1 MGKFEEMKEKYPRGI
16 IVAQGLVML
25 VVATILSLILVAPL
39 YFFDGSIQ
47 ILVYLF
53 LFPPDIIPQPYN
65 LVGVLLLP
73 LGFLLIGW
81 ANYTLLHIG
90 KISLRNREPMQRP
103 SNLVLV
109 GPYRFTRNPI
119 YLGCLLALV
128 GLILVWSSV
137 VTAFLTILV
146 YIIFRHVFIKK
157 EEIIL
162 EEEFGDEYRDFKNRV
177 GRWF

>member
-65 LVGVLLLP
+65 LV
-73 LGFLLIGW
+73 
-81 ANYTLLHIG
+81 
-90 KISLRNREPMQRP
+90 
-103 SNLVLV
+103 
-109 GPYRFTRNPI
+109 
-119 YLGCLLALV
+119 
-128 GLILVWSSV
+128 
-137 VTAFLTILV
+137 
-146 YIIFRHVFIKK
+146 
-157 EEIIL
+157 
-162 EEEFGDEYRDFKNRV
+162 
-177 GRWF
+177 